1 MCIATYDVTATVCM
15 AYMYTGCIPV
25 MNVLFACE
33 FIIGSSSV
41 KNSV

>member
-15 AYMYTGCIPV
+15 AYMYTGCIPG
-25 MNVLFACE
+25 MNVLFTGE